1 MESFD
6 PSLHNIPIEQ
16 IRELIEQHVPL
27 EMCRCYGLLPLAKED
42 REYPSLLVGMMNSDD
57 LEALDRLKRL
67 LNSQGLEMRR
77 IAIAPEHYQQWMQQ
91 LLDENAQDLPQVQ
104 VVRFSLDDE
113 VAAITGSE
121 ELAHE
126 GEQDF
131 GGAQQGAETASMVAI
146 VNKIL
151 AKALQEGVSDIH
163 IEPQAEHLRIRF
175 RKNGALSQAFP
186 PLPRQIIPA
195 VITRLKIIAN
205 LDISERRYPQNGRVR
220 RLFQDRKFDLCVST
234 LPTRFGER
242 IVIRLQECAAN
253 PLKLE
258 QLIQNPETRALVK
271 TLLQC
276 NIGLILVSS
285 HPYSGGKNT
294 LYAMLSECN
303 TEAENVS
310 SLEDR
315 IEYDFPGVSQTQILR
330 DKGMDYTSCLNVL
343 LNQDADII
351 FVDDIPDQIT
361 ASTIL
366 DAARSCLVVAGLPI
380 ESSEQ
385 AIHDLRLRG
394 LEDWRIARSVI
405 GIINQKLL
413 RCVCSACR
421 VVYRP
426 RLEELEQFGISPLS
440 LSNTIVYGAKKQT
453 QEERLL
459 KTNICPHCCDT
470 GYQGQIAVHEVMIV
484 TEELQHLIAQ
494 GSSTDEI
501 RNAAIQA
508 GMKTGLSQSLEFF
521 LQGMITLG
529 EVERTFKNTSLV
541 YP

>member
-16 IRELIEQHVPL
+16 IRELIKQYIPL
-27 EMCRCYGLLPLAKED
+27 EMCRCYELLPLIKED
-42 REYPSLLVGMMNSDD
+42 GESPSILVGMMNPDD

-67 LNSQGLEMRR
+67 LRPQELEMRR
-77 IAIAPEHYQQWMQQ
+77 MAIAPEHYQQWMQQ
-91 LLDENAQDLPQVQ
+91 LLNENAQDLPQTQ

-113 VAAITGSE
+113 VAAIAGSE
-121 ELAHE
+121 ELANE
-126 GEQDF
+126 GEQNF
-131 GGAQQGAETASMVAI
+131 GMALQGAETASVVAI

-151 AKALQEGVSDIH
+151 AKALQEEVSAIH

-175 RKNGALSQAFP
+175 RKDGALSQAFP

-205 LDISERRYPQNGRVR
+205 LDISERRCPQNGRVR
-220 RLFQDRKFDLCVST
+220 RLFQDRKFDWCVST
-234 LPTRFGER
+234 LPTRFGEK

-258 QLIQNPETRALVK
+258 QLIQNPETQVLVK

-276 NIGLILVSS
+276 NIGLILVSR

-303 TEAENVS
+303 TEVENVS

-315 IEYDFPGVSQTQILR
+315 IEYDFPGVSQIQILQ
-330 DKGMDYTSCLNVL
+330 DKGMDYASCLNAL

-351 FVDDIPDQIT
+351 FVDDIPDQAT
-361 ASTIL
+361 ARTIL
-366 DAARSCLVVAGLPI
+366 DTARSCLVVAGLPI

-385 AIHDLRLRG
+385 AINDLRLRG
-394 LEDWRIARSVI
+394 LEDWRIARSVV
-405 GIINQKLL
+405 GIINQQLL

-426 RLEELEQFGISPLS
+426 RPEELRQFGVSTLS
-440 LSNTIVYGAKKQT
+440 VSNTIVYAAKKPT
-453 QEERLL
+453 QDERLT
-459 KTNICPHCCDT
+459 KTICSNCGGT
-470 GYQGQIAVHEVMIV
+470 GYQGQIAVHEVTIA
-484 TEELQHLIAQ
+484 TEELQQLIAR

-508 GMKTGLSQSLEFF
+508 GMKTGLSQGLEFF
-521 LQGMITLG
+521 LQGVTTL
-529 EVERTFKNTSLV
+529 EEIERTFKRTE
-541 YP
+541 

>member
-1 MESFD
+1 
-6 PSLHNIPIEQ
+6 
-16 IRELIEQHVPL
+16 
-27 EMCRCYGLLPLAKED
+27 
-42 REYPSLLVGMMNSDD
+42 MNPDD

-67 LNSQGLEMRR
+67 LRSQELEMRR
-77 IAIAPEHYQQWMQQ
+77 MAIAPEHYQQWMQQ
-91 LLDENAQDLPQVQ
+91 LLNENAQDLPQTQ
-104 VVRFSLDDE
+104 VVRFSFDDE

-121 ELAHE
+121 EFANE
-126 GEQDF
+126 GEQNF
-131 GGAQQGAETASMVAI
+131 GMALQGTETASVIAI
-146 VNKIL
+146 INKIL
-151 AKALQEGVSDIH
+151 AKALQEEVSAIH

-175 RKNGALSQAFP
+175 RKDGALSQAFP

-205 LDISERRYPQNGRVR
+205 LDISERRCPQNSRVR

-234 LPTRFGER
+234 LPTRFGEK

-258 QLIQNPETRALVK
+258 QLIQNPETQALVK

-276 NIGLILVSS
+276 NIGLILVSR
-285 HPYSGGKNT
+285 HPYSGCKNT

-303 TEAENVS
+303 TEVENVS

-330 DKGMDYTSCLNVL
+330 DKEMDYASCLNTL

-351 FVDDIPDQIT
+351 FVDDIPDQAT

-385 AIHDLRLRG
+385 AINDLRLRG
-394 LEDWRIARSVI
+394 IEDWRIARSVV
-405 GIINQKLL
+405 GIINQQLL
-413 RCVCSACR
+413 RCVCPVCR

-426 RLEELEQFGISPLS
+426 RPEELDQFGVSTLS
-440 LSNTIVYGAKKQT
+440 MSNTIYAAKKPT
-453 QEERLL
+453 QEERLT
-459 KTNICPHCCDT
+459 KTICSNCGGT
-470 GYQGQIAVHEVMIV
+470 GYQGQIAVHEVTIA
-484 TEELQHLIAQ
+484 TEELQQLIAR
-494 GSSTDEI
+494 GSSTNEI
-501 RNAAIQA
+501 RNAAIQG
-508 GMKTGLSQSLEFF
+508 GMKTGLSQGLEFF
-521 LQGMITLG
+521 LQGVTTL
-529 EVERTFKNTSLV
+529 EEIERIFKRTE
-541 YP
+541 

>member
-16 IRELIEQHVPL
+16 IRELIEQYIPL
-27 EMCRCYGLLPLAKED
+27 EMCRCYGLLPLIKEG
-42 REYPSLLVGMMNSDD
+42 EKSPSILVGMMNPDD

-67 LNSQGLEMRR
+67 LRSQELEMRR
-77 IAIAPEHYQQWMQQ
+77 MAIAPEHYQQWIQQ
-91 LLDENAQDLPQVQ
+91 LLDENAQDLPQAQ

-113 VAAITGSE
+113 VAAMTGSE
-121 ELAHE
+121 ELANE

-131 GGAQQGAETASMVAI
+131 DMALQGAETVSAIAI

-175 RKNGALSQAFP
+175 RKDRFLSQAFP
-186 PLPRQIIPA
+186 PLPHQIIPA
-195 VITRLKIIAN
+195 VITCLKIIAN
-205 LDISERRYPQNGRVR
+205 LDISERRCPQNGRGR

-234 LPTRFGER
+234 LPTRFGEK

-303 TEAENVS
+303 TEVENVS

-315 IEYDFPGVSQTQILR
+315 IEYDFPGVSQTQILQ
-330 DKGMDYTSCLNVL
+330 DKGMDYASCLNTL

-351 FVDDIPDQIT
+351 FVDDIPDRIT

-385 AIHDLRLRG
+385 AINDLRLRG
-394 LEDWRIARSVI
+394 LEDWGIARSVV
-405 GIINQKLL
+405 GIINQQLL

-426 RLEELEQFGISPLS
+426 GPEELGQFGVSTLS
-440 LSNTIVYGAKKQT
+440 VNNTIVYAAKKPT
-453 QEERLL
+453 QEERLT
-459 KTNICPHCCDT
+459 KTICSNCGGT
-470 GYQGQIAVHEVMIV
+470 GYQGQIAVHEVTIA
-484 TEELQHLIAQ
+484 TEELQQLIAR

-508 GMKTGLSQSLEFF
+508 GMRTGLSQGLEFF
-521 LQGMITLG
+521 LQGVTTL
-529 EVERTFKNTSLV
+529 EEIERIFKKAPLNEF
-541 YP
+541 